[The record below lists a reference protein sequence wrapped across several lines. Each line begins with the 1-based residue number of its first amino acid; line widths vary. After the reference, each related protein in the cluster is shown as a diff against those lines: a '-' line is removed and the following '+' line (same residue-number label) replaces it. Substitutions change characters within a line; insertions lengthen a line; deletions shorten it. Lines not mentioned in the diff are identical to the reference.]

1 MKRQGRSWLKQS
13 ILSLGLLGVA
23 MPAVFAQEDPSKL
36 TQPVMRVSKKRSRRS
51 QQRSPPSRPS
61 DSACTSVDRDDP
73 A

>member
-36 TQPVMRVSKKRSRRS
+36 TQP
-51 QQRSPPSRPS
+51 
-61 DSACTSVDRDDP
+61 
-73 A
+73 